1 MLKYIDNPPPLF
13 SYNTRL
19 NFFHKGY
26 LMKGKILGAGAIS
39 GEDGKRYYYDES
51 ELKNAKSGQKL
62 DGCEVDFDI
71 KNNKAVEIYITKGSG
86 FSADFGKVGYSLENV
101 NLPKFDTSHIFWDLN
116 EAKTN
121 LFATNIH
128 SIKFWFFALALLNI
142 FVVFNITP
150 AGKDT
155 EGFTG
160 VLFWV
165 INILSIAALLL
176 GKFLYKHT

>member
-1 MLKYIDNPPPLF
+1 
-13 SYNTRL
+13 
-19 NFFHKGY
+19 
-26 LMKGKILGAGAIS
+26 MKGKILGAGAIS

-51 ELKNAKSGQKL
+51 ELKNTKSGQKL

-128 SIKFWFFALALLNI
+128 SIKSF
-142 FVVFNITP
+142 
-150 AGKDT
+150 
-155 EGFTG
+155 GF
-160 VLFWV
+160 LHW
-165 INILSIAALLL
+165 LC
-176 GKFLYKHT
+176 